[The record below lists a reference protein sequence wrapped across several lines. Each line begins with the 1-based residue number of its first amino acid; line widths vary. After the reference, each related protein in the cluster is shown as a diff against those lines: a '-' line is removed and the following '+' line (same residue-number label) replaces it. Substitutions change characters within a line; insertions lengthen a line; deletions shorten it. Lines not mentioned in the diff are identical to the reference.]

1 MSPIA
6 AIKGTAAFL
15 NGGGALGASM
25 RKKDWSATPLGAPGS
40 WSPSVK
46 IAVNLCL
53 TSQYPILLW
62 IGPQLRILYNDAYAP
77 LLGATKHPRVLGE
90 PGRVAWGE
98 IWPTIG
104 PLLKEA
110 VEGGSAW
117 REDQQFFIDRQLP
130 QEEAYITFSYSPIFS
145 PDGKRVEGIFCPAT
159 ETTERVLG
167 ERRLSTL
174 RALGVRST
182 EERTVEAA
190 CVAMAA
196 VLDDNPLDFPFAAI
210 YVTDEDGAA
219 ARRVAVARLSDDLPA
234 FPPTLAIA
242 PRQERR
248 HWPLAAAART
258 RTPVKVTDL
267 PGTVGE
273 LRSPL
278 WPDLVQTGFVLPLGA
293 PSLPTPLGF
302 LIVGASPRRVIDDD
316 YCIFFDLVAEH
327 IATAIAD
334 ARASEDEH
342 LALARLRGE
351 ASERIR
357 RSEARLQ
364 AAVELLGLS
373 TYTWDPVTQALN
385 WDDGLRRMW
394 GLSKDAPVDME
405 AFYAGVHPEDRARVE
420 AAIAASVDPSGE
432 GVYHISYRVI
442 GIEDGIE
449 RWVSTHGRTV
459 FDEARRPVN
468 FVGAAYDI
476 TEHKQTEARILTLQT
491 ALTNELAASSRL
503 HDLSVRLTAP
513 TSLSALLD
521 EALSAVMELQRADF
535 GIVQLFNNEN
545 ATLSIVAH
553 RGVGEDFLEH
563 FRTVD
568 ASDASAGGSALKSGE
583 RILIENVDEDQRYA
597 EHRPIARATG
607 YRATQSTP
615 MFDRARGRPVGMLST
630 LFRQPYRP
638 SERELRLT
646 DLYAQQA
653 ADVISA
659 KLAEQR
665 LRGSEARFQ
674 VFAKYSADVLWM
686 MDAEAMRLE
695 FLSSAF
701 ERVWGGPPS
710 ETLTDM
716 ALWTE
721 TIHRDD
727 RAGALDALDR
737 IRRGEVVVQEYRILR
752 PDGAVRWIRN
762 TGFPIPDEEGR
773 VLRIGGISQDITKHE
788 SSTVYFIDGRAE
800 PRRALAVALRE
811 AGYAVREFAS
821 ARAFLEVAAALQ
833 PGCVLV
839 DLRST
844 EDGLTIPKVLQSRQ
858 IALPIVVLG
867 KNEGE
872 IAAAV
877 QAMKAGAVDYLD
889 SPVAFAAL
897 LEAVASA
904 LAEVREAMEADRSLD
919 FARARISGM
928 SMREHEV
935 LEGLVAGET
944 NKLIGRR
951 LGISPRTVEVHR
963 AHLMERL
970 DVRSLPELVLL
981 AAAAA
986 RR

>member
-1 MSPIA
+1 LEA
-6 AIKGTAAFL
+6 
-15 NGGGALGASM
+15 GADDYL
-25 RKKDWSATPLGAPGS
+25 
-40 WSPSVK
+40 VK
-46 IAVNLCL
+46 
-53 TSQYPILLW
+53 
-62 IGPQLRILYNDAYAP
+62 
-77 LLGATKHPRVLGE
+77 
-90 PGRVAWGE
+90 
-98 IWPTIG
+98 
-104 PLLKEA
+104 
-110 VEGGSAW
+110 
-117 REDQQFFIDRQLP
+117 
-130 QEEAYITFSYSPIFS
+130 
-145 PDGKRVEGIFCPAT
+145 
-159 ETTERVLG
+159 
-167 ERRLSTL
+167 
-174 RALGVRST
+174 
-182 EERTVEAA
+182 
-190 CVAMAA
+190 
-196 VLDDNPLDFPFAAI
+196 PFAAR
-210 YVTDEDGAA
+210 E
-219 ARRVAVARLSDDLPA
+219 RVA
-234 FPPTLAIA
+234 
-242 PRQERR
+242 
-248 HWPLAAAART
+248 
-258 RTPVKVTDL
+258 
-267 PGTVGE
+267 
-273 LRSPL
+273 
-278 WPDLVQTGFVLPLGA
+278 
-293 PSLPTPLGF
+293 
-302 LIVGASPRRVIDDD
+302 RV
-316 YCIFFDLVAEH
+316 
-327 IATAIAD
+327 
-334 ARASEDEH
+334 SSH
-342 LALARLRGE
+342 LALARLPRE
-351 ASERIR
+351 ASERVR

-373 TYTWDPVTQALN
+373 TYTWDPVTQALS

-405 AFYAGVHPEDRARVE
+405 TFYAGVHPEDRARVE
-420 AAIAASVDPSGE
+420 AAIAASVEPSGE

-442 GIEDGIE
+442 GIEDGME

-468 FVGAAYDI
+468 FIGAAYDI
-476 TEHKQTEARILTLQT
+476 TERKQTEARVLTLQT
-491 ALTNELAASSRL
+491 ELTNELAASSRL

-535 GIVQLFNNEN
+535 GIVQLFNNET
-545 ATLSIVAH
+545 ATLSIAAH
-553 RGVGEDFLEH
+553 RGVGKDFLEH

-568 ASDASAGGSALKSGE
+568 ASDASACGLALNSGE
-583 RILIENVDEDQRYA
+583 RILVENVDEDQRYA

-630 LFRQPYRP
+630 LFRQPHRA
-638 SERELRLT
+638 SVRELRLT

-653 ADVISA
+653 ADVIST

-665 LRGSEARFQ
+665 LRESEARFQ
-674 VFAKYSADVLWM
+674 LFAKHSADVLWM
-686 MDAEAMRLE
+686 MDAEAMRLV

-727 RAGALDALDR
+727 QAGALDALDR

-752 PDGAVRWIRN
+752 PDGAVRWVRN

-773 VLRIGGISQDITKHE
+773 VLCMGGIAQDITKHE
-788 SSTVYFIDGRAE
+788 SSTVYLIDSRAE
-800 PRRALAVALRE
+800 PRRALAVTLHE

-844 EDGLTIPKVLQSRQ
+844 EDGLTIPKVLQSRR

-867 KNEGE
+867 KNEGK

-889 SPVAFAAL
+889 SPVASEAL

-919 FARARISGM
+919 FARSRIAGM
-928 SMREHEV
+928 SVREREV
-935 LEGLVAGET
+935 LDGLVAGET

-970 DVRSLPELVLL
+970 DARSLPELVLL

>member
-1 MSPIA
+1 
-6 AIKGTAAFL
+6 
-15 NGGGALGASM
+15 
-25 RKKDWSATPLGAPGS
+25 
-40 WSPSVK
+40 
-46 IAVNLCL
+46 
-53 TSQYPILLW
+53 
-62 IGPQLRILYNDAYAP
+62 
-77 LLGATKHPRVLGE
+77 
-90 PGRVAWGE
+90 
-98 IWPTIG
+98 
-104 PLLKEA
+104 
-110 VEGGSAW
+110 
-117 REDQQFFIDRQLP
+117 
-130 QEEAYITFSYSPIFS
+130 S

-159 ETTERVLG
+159 ETTQRVLG

-174 RALGVRST
+174 RALGVCST
-182 EERTVEAA
+182 EELTVEAA

-196 VLDDNPLDFPFAAI
+196 VLDENPLDFPFAAI

-219 ARRVAVARLSDDLPA
+219 ARRVAMASLPDDPPP
-234 FPPTLAIA
+234 FPPTLSIA

-248 HWPLAAAART
+248 HWPLAAAAHT
-258 RTPVKVTDL
+258 RAPVKVPHL

-293 PSLPTPLGF
+293 PSLPAPLGF
-302 LIVGASPRRVIDDD
+302 LIVGASPRRVIDED
-316 YCIFFDLVAEH
+316 YCTFFNLVAEH

-334 ARASEDEH
+334 ARAFE
-342 LALARLRGE
+342 E
-351 ASERIR
+351 ASEQVR
-357 RSEARLQ
+357 RSEARLR

-373 TYTWDPVTQALN
+373 TYSWDPVTQALS
-385 WDDGLRRMW
+385 WDEGLRRMW

-420 AAIAASVDPSGE
+420 AAIAASLEPDGD

-449 RWVSTHGRTV
+449 RWVSTHGRTM
-459 FDEARRPVN
+459 FDEAHRPVN
-468 FVGAAYDI
+468 FIGAAYEI
-476 TEHKQTEARILTLQT
+476 TERKQTEARILALQT
-491 ALTNELAASSRL
+491 ELTNELAASSRL
-503 HDLSVRLTAP
+503 HDLSGRLTAP

-521 EALSAVMELQRADF
+521 EALSAVMELQGADF
-535 GIVQLFNNEN
+535 GVVQLYDKEH
-545 ATLSIVAH
+545 AMLSIVAH
-553 RGVGEDFLEH
+553 RGVGQDYLQH
-563 FRTVD
+563 FRRQNAND
-568 ASDASAGGSALKSGE
+568 GSAGARALNSGE
-583 RILIENVDEDQRYA
+583 RVLIESVDEDPHYS
-597 EHRPIARATG
+597 EHLAIARATG
-607 YRATQSTP
+607 YRAVQSTP
-615 MFDRARGRPVGMLST
+615 IYDRASGRPVGVLT
-630 LFRQPYRP
+630 THFRQPYRP
-638 SERELRLT
+638 SMHELRLT
-646 DLYAQQA
+646 DLYALQA

-665 LRGSEARFQ
+665 LRESEARFQ
-674 VFAKYSADVLWM
+674 LFAKYSADVLWM
-686 MDAEAMRLE
+686 MDADAMRLV

-727 RAGALDALDR
+727 QAGALDALDR

-752 PDGAVRWIRN
+752 PDGAVRWIRS

-773 VLRIGGISQDITKHE
+773 VLCVGGIAQDITKHE
-788 SSTVYFIDGRAE
+788 SSTVYLIDSRAE
-800 PRRALAVALRE
+800 PRRALAMTLRE

-844 EDGLTIPKVLQSRQ
+844 ADGLSIPKLLQSRR
-858 IALPIVVLG
+858 IALPIVILG
-867 KNEGE
+867 ANEGE
-872 IAAAV
+872 VGAAV

-889 SPVAFAAL
+889 TPVATEAL
-897 LEAVASA
+897 LESLASA
-904 LAEVREAMEADRSLD
+904 LADVREAIEADRSLD
-919 FARARISGM
+919 FARARIAGM
-928 SMREHEV
+928 SVREREV
-935 LEGLVAGET
+935 LDGLLAGET

-970 DVRSLPELVLL
+970 DVHSLPELVLL